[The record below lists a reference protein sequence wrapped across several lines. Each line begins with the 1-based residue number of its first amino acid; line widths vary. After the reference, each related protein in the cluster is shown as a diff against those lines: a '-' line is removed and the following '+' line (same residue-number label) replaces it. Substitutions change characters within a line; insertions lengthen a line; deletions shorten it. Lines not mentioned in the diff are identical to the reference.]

1 MTFTPNPL
9 PLVPANVRLSNPFDL
24 VVVDDQVY
32 VTDGLFFGGPGLLL
46 RFQTP
51 MALDEKTNTLYV
63 TELAARCRDP
73 GDSVGGRRGKGRR
86 CPS

>member
-1 MTFTPNPL
+1 
-9 PLVPANVRLSNPFDL
+9 
-24 VVVDDQVY
+24 
-32 VTDGLFFGGPGLLL
+32 
-46 RFQTP
+46 